1 MIREK
6 LRNIVYAT
14 DSPRKVALSFAIG
27 TFIGVSPFLG
37 LHTII
42 ILAVAWILRL
52 NKVVALT
59 AAYITNPLTLIP
71 IYTFCIWLGAVI
83 LGVDITAV
91 KINWDEFT
99 MAMLF
104 SELKLIVAPFFL
116 GTTILGG
123 IGAIASYYPVKLAVI
138 KAHANDERNGLPVP
152 GKEMED

>member
-6 LRNIVYAT
+6 LRNIVYAK
-14 DSPRKVALSFAIG
+14 DSPRKVAMSFAVG

-37 LHTII
+37 FHTVL
-42 ILAVAWILRL
+42 ILAVAWMFRL

-71 IYTFCIWLGAVI
+71 IYTFCIWIGAVL

-91 KINWDEFT
+91 KIDWDDFT
-99 MAMLF
+99 MSVLF

-116 GTTILGG
+116 GTTVLGG
-123 IGAIASYYPVKLAVI
+123 VGALASYFPVKAAVI
-138 KAHANDERNGLPVP
+138 KAHAMDEQNGLPVP
-152 GKEMED
+152 GKEIED